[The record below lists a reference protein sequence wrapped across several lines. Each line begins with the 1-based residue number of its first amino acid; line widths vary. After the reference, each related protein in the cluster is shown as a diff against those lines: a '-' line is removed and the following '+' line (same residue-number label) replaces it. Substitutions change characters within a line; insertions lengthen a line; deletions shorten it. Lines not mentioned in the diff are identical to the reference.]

1 MPRPG
6 RNFYPRSAC
15 AAASATAA
23 DEDFSGARSFP
34 KTGFHFSGSCS
45 SRRRVRHFDVGQTFV
60 VGVDGEKI
68 YADVQHRVTEI
79 VQPGGDGVLVALDGL
94 DQQDRVQ
101 IADAM
106 AGAGQGIH
114 FHSLDIDLYQVDAG
128 QIERIETDRR
138 HLDHF
143 AFGVIDGLAD
153 ELGAVALLELETAET
168 CGGG

>member
-6 RNFYPRSAC
+6 RNFCPRSAC
-15 AAASATAA
+15 AAASASSTAVA
-23 DEDFSGARSFP
+23 KNFLVEHGLFGKAA
-34 KTGFHFSGSCS
+34 HAL
-45 SRRRVRHFDVGQTFV
+45 SRRRVRHFDVGETFV

-101 IADAM
+101 IGDAV

-114 FHSLDIDLYQVDAG
+114 FHAFDIDFYQVDAG
-128 QIERIETDRR
+128 QIELIEADRR
-138 HLDHF
+138 YL
-143 AFGVIDGLAD
+143 
-153 ELGAVALLELETAET
+153 
-168 CGGG
+168 